1 MKMKK
6 YWLAAI
12 GLVLI
17 LGIAGITGCTD
28 GVSGTLELKG
38 NLTSQQEGIWVS
50 GEGKVKAEPDIAILN
65 LGVEA
70 ESDSVADAQ
79 AQVSQAMSDL
89 MDALKD
95 QGVDEKDIQ
104 TQYYNI
110 YKVTRWINDEQ
121 KEEITGYRVTNTV
134 TAKVREVEKAGEVID
149 AVVTAGGDLTRINN
163 IGFDIDDPK
172 PYYEDARELA
182 VAYARAKAEQL
193 AGEAGI
199 TLGKITYITESN
211 YTPGPVYRNYA
222 SDFAEVAPSAGQA
235 TSISAG
241 ELEISTTIQ
250 IVYAID

>member
-1 MKMKK
+1 MKK
-6 YWLAAI
+6 TWLAVI

-17 LGIAGITGCTD
+17 LGVVGFTGCTD
-28 GVSGTLELKG
+28 GVNGTLELKG

-50 GEGKVKAEPDIAILN
+50 GEGKVTAVPDIASLN

-70 ESDSVADAQ
+70 QAASVADAQ
-79 AQVSQAMSDL
+79 AQVSQAMADL

-104 TQYYNI
+104 TQYYNV
-110 YKVTRWINDEQ
+110 YQVTRWIGDEQ
-121 KEEITGYRVTNTV
+121 KEEVIGYRVTNTV

-149 AVVTAGGDLTRINN
+149 AVIAAGGDLVRINN
-163 IGFDIDDPK
+163 IAFNIDDPK

-182 VAYARAKAEQL
+182 VAYAREKGEQL
-193 AGEAGI
+193 ASEAGV

-211 YTPGPVYRNYA
+211 YTPGPIYRNYA
-222 SDFAEVAPSAGQA
+222 SDYAEAVPAAAPA

-241 ELEISTTIQ
+241 ELEITTTVQ